1 MRRVSF
7 STVERLML
15 VPVELSFLPR
25 KTLWVALA
33 VFFISGIGANFFSL
47 HAAWYRGLMAMAAY
61 LGGILAGA
69 VIAPI
74 LLPWLPGRALA
85 LKGALTG
92 FIMGMGIILV
102 LGSSVILFEAL
113 ALLLIAVTLSSYLAM
128 NFTGSTPYTSPSG
141 VEKEM
146 RRAIPIQAA
155 AILIAAVMWV
165 GAAFAG

>member
-1 MRRVSF
+1 
-7 STVERLML
+7 
-15 VPVELSFLPR
+15 
-25 KTLWVALA
+25 
-33 VFFISGIGANFFSL
+33 
-47 HAAWYRGLMAMAAY
+47 MAMAAY
-61 LGGILAGA
+61 AGGVLAGA
-69 VIAPI
+69 VIAPV

-92 FIMGMGIILV
+92 FIIGLGIIIVFGLN
-102 LGSSVILFEAL
+102 VISFEAI
-113 ALLLIAVTLSSYLAM
+113 ALLLITVTLSSYLAM

-146 RRAIPIQAA
+146 RRAIPVQAA

>member
-1 MRRVSF
+1 M
-7 STVERLML
+7 
-15 VPVELSFLPR
+15 
-25 KTLWVALA
+25 
-33 VFFISGIGANFFSL
+33 
-47 HAAWYRGLMAMAAY
+47 
-61 LGGILAGA
+61 AGA

>member
-1 MRRVSF
+1 
-7 STVERLML
+7 
-15 VPVELSFLPR
+15 
-25 KTLWVALA
+25 
-33 VFFISGIGANFFSL
+33 
-47 HAAWYRGLMAMAAY
+47 MAAY